1 MPKKERKNATLHYCH
16 VIIRN
21 NERRHLTQEERKKQ
35 CVNSTV
41 DQQFN
46 MKFSNTMDQNSR
58 ISSETE
64 QKVAP
69 KLLSDEYI
77 KKLPQRKMQ
86 KIKSAPID

>member
-1 MPKKERKNATLHYCH
+1 MLARLAKEKALSANMLMKKQIEEKCQKRERKKNATSHYCH

-46 MKFSNTMDQNSR
+46 IKFSNTMDQNSR

-64 QKVAP
+64 QK
-69 KLLSDEYI
+69 K
-77 KKLPQRKMQ
+77 
-86 KIKSAPID
+86 